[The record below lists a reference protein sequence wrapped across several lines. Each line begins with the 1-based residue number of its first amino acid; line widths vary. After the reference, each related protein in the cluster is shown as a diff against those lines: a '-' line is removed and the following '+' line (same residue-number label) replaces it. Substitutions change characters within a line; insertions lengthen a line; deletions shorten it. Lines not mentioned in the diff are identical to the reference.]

1 MNLFKDFILRLVLCV
16 KDIGTMYIV
25 YGAIAGI
32 VGTMFLIVIKMELAY
47 LSIQFFVNYY
57 QYYKVDIVYGLVF
70 FFWVLII
77 ALFIDF
83 VNWLIFLLFNV
94 VDIASCR
101 VHNLN
106 FWSILMQIIF
116 NFYLKFKLYF
126 ILNSLV
132 IKKYLPIIIMVYAFF
147 YTFIF
152 YDIIFDTNLIFA
164 EDENPTKSTKSVIIE
179 TIITLG
185 ILCIVFYFFMSYTNS
200 VNSGS
205 KGIKKPKTQE
215 EIKQAFKDAGFEFE
229 SSDDE

>member
-83 VNWLIFLLFNV
+83 VN
-94 VDIASCR
+94 
-101 VHNLN
+101 
-106 FWSILMQIIF
+106 
-116 NFYLKFKLYF
+116 
-126 ILNSLV
+126 
-132 IKKYLPIIIMVYAFF
+132 
-147 YTFIF
+147 
-152 YDIIFDTNLIFA
+152 
-164 EDENPTKSTKSVIIE
+164 
-179 TIITLG
+179 
-185 ILCIVFYFFMSYTNS
+185 
-200 VNSGS
+200 
-205 KGIKKPKTQE
+205 
-215 EIKQAFKDAGFEFE
+215 
-229 SSDDE
+229 